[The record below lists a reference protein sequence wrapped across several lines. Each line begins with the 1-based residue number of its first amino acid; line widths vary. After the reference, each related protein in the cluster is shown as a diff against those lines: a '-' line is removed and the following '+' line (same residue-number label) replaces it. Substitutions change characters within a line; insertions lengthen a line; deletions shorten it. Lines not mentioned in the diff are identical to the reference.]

1 MLSTGLEA
9 LGETGALNP
18 ILSAWGSNIIMGCAG
33 LYLFYMAAK
42 DRPTAMALWATMIST
57 GVRNRFTGNK

>member
-9 LGETGALNP
+9 LGEAGTLNP
-18 ILSAWGSNIIMGCAG
+18 VLAVWGSNIIMGCAG

-42 DRPTAMALWATMIST
+42 DRPTAMALWARTISA
-57 GVRNRFTGNK
+57 GIRNRFTGNK